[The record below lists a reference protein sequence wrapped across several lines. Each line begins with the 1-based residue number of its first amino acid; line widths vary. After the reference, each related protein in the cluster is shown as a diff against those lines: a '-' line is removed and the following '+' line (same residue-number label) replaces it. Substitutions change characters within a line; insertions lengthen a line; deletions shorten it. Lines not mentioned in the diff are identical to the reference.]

1 MKTFKLRASCG
12 GKLMTNPRSKAETIS
27 ETAKSYIQEW
37 IKEQIYGVTHE
48 ISNKYIEKGVKMED
62 EAIEMAISWLNL
74 PWGCKNED
82 FFTDEYFQGTPDLL
96 YPDFVVD
103 IKNSWDCW
111 TFPLFENEIPT
122 KDYFYQLQIYMHLTG
137 RKKAKLVY
145 ILLDTP
151 ATFGNPE
158 IIYDDVDVKYR
169 SKVYEIDYQPEVIEE
184 LQKRVEN
191 AREYINTLNIANE

>member
-1 MKTFKLRASCG
+1 
-12 GKLMTNPRSKAETIS
+12 
-27 ETAKSYIQEW
+27 
-37 IKEQIYGVTHE
+37 
-48 ISNKYIEKGVKMED
+48 
-62 EAIEMAISWLNL
+62 
-74 PWGCKNED
+74 
-82 FFTDEYFQGTPDLL
+82 
-96 YPDFVVD
+96 VD

-158 IIYDDVDVKYR
+158 ITYTDIDIKYR
-169 SKVYEIDYQPEVIEE
+169 SKVYEIEYQPEVIEE
-184 LQKRVEN
+184 LKKRVEN